1 MASQGITIS
10 ASTLALRILTL
21 LALVACVALFIV
33 NSASVTVVIEDL
45 TLSNEPTKITF
56 KDYIAYR
63 FVVSTAVI
71 GTAYTMLQLPFALN
85 YACTG
90 KRMMQ
95 CLPEFDFYGDKVIS
109 FLLATGVGAGFGV
122 SFELKSFAKDL
133 FKAIEDPTVPDIQ
146 ESKAS
151 YSRFF
156 NRGIIASAVLSV
168 GFLCMATISV
178 LSSINRTG
186 KKGFFN

>member
-1 MASQGITIS
+1 M
-10 ASTLALRILTL
+10 
-21 LALVACVALFIV
+21 
-33 NSASVTVVIEDL
+33 
-45 TLSNEPTKITF
+45 
-56 KDYIAYR
+56 
-63 FVVSTAVI
+63 
-71 GTAYTMLQLPFALN
+71 
-85 YACTG
+85 
-90 KRMMQ
+90 
-95 CLPEFDFYGDKVIS
+95 IS